1 MGTQK
6 VMVLHA
12 FVLSVLL
19 FRGCGCAI
27 QDGMLYPRDTETR
40 ETKDL
45 SGVWNFR
52 ADKSRNRNAGF
63 EEQWF
68 KQSLFR
74 SGGVIDMPVPSSYND
89 ITQDKSLRDFVGWVW
104 YDREFYPP
112 YSWQNLKQ
120 RVVLRFQSAHYY
132 TIVWL
137 NGEEIMEHDGG
148 HLPFEIEV
156 TDNLVYGQSN
166 RITAAVNNTLT
177 PHTLPPGT
185 IEYKTN
191 TDKYPAGYFVQ
202 DLQMDFFNYAGIHR
216 AVKLYTTPR
225 VYIDDITVISDIS
238 ASTGLVNYN
247 IKVGGDVDGNDV
259 ICQVDLLDKD
269 GKTVSSKKGLQDQLS
284 VSKAHFWWPYTMS
297 NDSAYLYTLKVSISS
312 GGSSD
317 LYRLPVG
324 IRTVKTTNTQ
334 ILIND
339 KPFYCHGVAKHEDSD
354 FRGKGV
360 DLPLI
365 AKDFNLLKWLG
376 ANCFRTS
383 HYPYADEIMD
393 MADRHGIVVIDEC
406 PGVGITHLENFSN
419 KSLTHHLEV
428 MEELV
433 RRDKNRPS
441 VIMWSVANEP
451 ASEFPQA
458 RHYFKS
464 VISHTRSVDPSSRP
478 VTFVCDH
485 GYDSDIATEFCDVI
499 CLNSYYGWYSD
510 TGHTEVIQLQLEYNL
525 RQWFKKRNK
534 PIIQTEYGAGSI
546 AGIHLN
552 PDMAFSEDYQ
562 VEVLQ
567 EHFKIFDK
575 LRKEFLVGEMVW
587 NFADFMTAQG
597 TNRVV
602 GNRKGVFTRQRQP
615 KMAAY
620 ILREHYLSIIN
631 STSQHSRQ

>member
-74 SGGVIDMPVPSSYND
+74 
-89 ITQDKSLRDFVGWVW
+89 
-104 YDREFYPP
+104 
-112 YSWQNLKQ
+112 
-120 RVVLRFQSAHYY
+120 
-132 TIVWL
+132 WL

-464 VISHTRSVDPSSRP
+464 VISHTKQLDPTRP
-478 VTFVCDH
+478 VTFVFN
-485 GYDSDIATEFCDVI
+485 GGMDIERIFDEATEFCDVI